1 MTISIWQANPNFKQQ
16 PVREV
21 DVLIVGAG
29 LVGCAAAWFFKQAG
43 REVVITEMRDIA
55 LGASGRNAGFMI
67 TGPDTYYHHAI
78 ERYGHEATRE
88 LWKLS
93 ERTHAIWR
101 SFAEQDSSVS
111 IEQSGSFLL
120 AESEDEALDLEATA
134 RALQADGIPVIYHPH
149 DPFNRGYYAAV
160 EQPWDGAVQPYELA
174 QAVFRASGAELVA
187 NNELYA
193 IDQTEPDCV
202 TVYTHRVIFRARYVL
217 LCTNAYSPRIDP
229 YFIGKVIPTRGQCL
243 VTPPLPEPVMRGCG
257 YSDYGYMYY
266 RMTFDNRLL
275 IGGGRKNYKALE
287 NDTTDDRT
295 TPEVQGYLD
304 AYLQKH
310 FPDVAEHLAAFN
322 LRIERRWAGIMG
334 FSVDGLPL
342 VGTLPGKPRVGFA
355 VAFHGHG
362 LALGAGTAERAV
374 EFLLNGTSP
383 GIVDATRLEHTT

>member
-21 DVLIVGAG
+21 DVLVVGAG
-29 LVGCAAAWFFKQAG
+29 LVGCAAAYFFRQAG

-78 ERYGHEATRE
+78 ERYGHESTRE

-101 SFAEQDSSVS
+101 GFTEKDSSVS

-134 RALQADGIPVIYHPH
+134 RALQADGIPVIYHAH

-193 IDQTEPDCV
+193 IEQTEPDCV

-243 VTPPLPEPVMRGCG
+243 VTAPLPEPVMRGCG

-304 AYLQKH
+304 AYLHKH
-310 FPDVAEHLAAFN
+310 FPDVAAHLAAHN
-322 LRIERRWAGIMG
+322 LPIERRWAGIMG

-383 GIVDATRLEHTT
+383 GIVDAARLEHTA